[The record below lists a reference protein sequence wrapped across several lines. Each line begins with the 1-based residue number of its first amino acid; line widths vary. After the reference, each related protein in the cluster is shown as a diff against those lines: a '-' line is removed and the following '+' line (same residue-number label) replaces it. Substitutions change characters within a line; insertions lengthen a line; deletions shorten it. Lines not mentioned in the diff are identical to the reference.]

1 MAMKIGTETN
11 QGSRNLKMIMKKY
24 INQPL
29 TTPSPHPTKMKND
42 AIKLKIGQETESSR
56 SHGNLI
62 DFLPLTHAQSSAPQQ
77 LAFLTPKEERQFN
90 I

>member
-1 MAMKIGTETN
+1 MVMKIGTETN

-42 AIKLKIGQETESSR
+42 AIPRLKI
-56 SHGNLI
+56 
-62 DFLPLTHAQSSAPQQ
+62 Q
-77 LAFLTPKEERQFN
+77 LASFVLREHRRDKNIWYEDISMER
-90 I
+90 